1 MQLRLPSGVRTRA
14 TCARTASALGA
25 SVLATSVLAAC
36 ATPRPVPSRVAPE
49 PPMGVP
55 TPDTHAAAPRTLGR
69 SPRMLFRSA
78 VDSLADQS
86 QFRNANW
93 GILVVDP
100 QTGDTLYS
108 RNAGKLFMPASNMKI
123 VTASVALAQLG
134 ADFHFSTTFTT
145 TGAVCGGVLHGDLIV
160 NGRGDPSFSDSMR
173 GDAMA
178 PMADIAD
185 SLAARG
191 IHAIS
196 GHVVPG
202 PDPFIGSKLGY
213 GWSWDDL
220 DASYSAGVD
229 ALFFNEGFA
238 QVVIQG
244 GPRIGSRVHA
254 TLIPAAKYPT
264 LHLLAR
270 TGFPPDTG
278 AAALARARFRRRS
291 DVALETSLDTLTRAV
306 IVSGLIAPYQTDTLE
321 IVYPDQQSAFVSAL
335 RTAIAARGITLRGHT
350 AVTACGG
357 RKRVNAPDTLFVY
370 QSPPLRDILHAMLK
384 PSQNQIAELL
394 LRTIALEKTSVGRA
408 DSGAAVV
415 ERQLAAWGV
424 APDGIVMRD
433 GSGLSRYDYV
443 TPETLV
449 RILDA
454 VRKDTA
460 SFAPFYDGLPVAGVD
475 GTLEGRMRGTPAQG
489 NVHAKTGS
497 VANARSLSG
506 YVTTADGHTLIFSV
520 LCNNWTVPAREVTQV
535 QDEIAEALA
544 AFTMGGT
551 G

>member
-1 MQLRLPSGVRTRA
+1 MRMHLLSRAARPCAVRLRPA
-14 TCARTASALGA
+14 CAALVGAFALGA
-25 SVLATSVLAAC
+25 C
-36 ATPRPVPSRVAPE
+36 ASPARTVPGRVAPE
-49 PPMGVP
+49 PPIAVP
-55 TPDTHAAAPRTLGR
+55 TPDTRVTSPRTLVR
-69 SPRMLFRSA
+69 SQRALFRSA

-134 ADFHFSTTFTT
+134 ADFHFRTTFTT
-145 TGAVCGGVLHGDLIV
+145 TGAVCAGVLHGDLIV

-173 GDAMA
+173 GDAMV
-178 PMADIAD
+178 PMAEIAD
-185 SLAARG
+185 SLAAHG
-191 IHAIS
+191 IHAIT
-196 GHVVPG
+196 GRVVAG
-202 PDPFIGSKLGY
+202 PDPFTGPTLGY

-238 QVVIQG
+238 QLVIQG
-244 GPRIGSRVHA
+244 GARIGSRVHA

-264 LHLLAR
+264 LKLLAR

-278 AAALARARFRRRS
+278 AAARVHARFGARS
-291 DVALETSLDTLTRAV
+291 DVALETALDTLSRAV
-306 IVSGLIAPYQTDTLE
+306 LVSGLIAPGQTDTLA
-321 IVYPDQQSAFVSAL
+321 IVYPDQQSAFLAAL
-335 RTAIAARGITLRGHT
+335 RTAIQARGIRLRGHT
-350 AVTACGG
+350 SATACGG
-357 RKRVNAPDTLFVY
+357 HKRVNAPDTLLVY

-394 LRTIALEKTSVGRA
+394 LRTIALEKTGVGRA

-415 ERQLAAWGV
+415 KRQLAAWGV
-424 APDGIVMRD
+424 APDGIVMHD

-449 RILDA
+449 GILDA
-454 VRKDTA
+454 VRKDSA
-460 SFAPFYDGLPVAGVD
+460 SFATFYDGLPVAGVD
-475 GTLEGRMRGTPAQG
+475 GTLSERMRGTPAQG

-506 YVTTADGHTLIFSV
+506 YVNTADGHMLIFSI
-520 LCNNWTVPAREVTQV
+520 LCNNWTAPARQVLNV
-535 QDEIAEALA
+535 QDDIAEALA
-544 AFTMGGT
+544 SYTMGGT